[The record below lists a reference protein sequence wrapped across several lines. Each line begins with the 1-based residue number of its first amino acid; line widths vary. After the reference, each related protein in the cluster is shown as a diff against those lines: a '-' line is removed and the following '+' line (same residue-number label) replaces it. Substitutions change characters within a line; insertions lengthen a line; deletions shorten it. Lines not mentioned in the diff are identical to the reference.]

1 MSGAAVSLQGVTKS
15 WGDTTALNEVSL
27 DVSAGQ
33 FTALLGP
40 SGCGKST
47 ALRIVS
53 GLDDPTSGQ
62 VFIDGEDV
70 TSAPPSA
77 RDIAMVFQSYA
88 LFPHLSVVTSLFV
101 KNNPILLFRV

>member
-1 MSGAAVSLQGVTKS
+1 M
-15 WGDTTALNEVSL
+15 
-27 DVSAGQ
+27 
-33 FTALLGP
+33 
-40 SGCGKST
+40 GKST

-70 TSAPPSA
+70 TDVVPAA

-88 LFPHLSVVTSLFV
+88 LFPHLSVAENIIFGSACVV
-101 KNNPILLFRV
+101 CRAVIVMKN

>member
-1 MSGAAVSLQGVTKS
+1 MSGGAISLRGVTKS
-15 WGDTTALNEVSL
+15 WGDTTALNNVSL

-62 VFIDGEDV
+62 IFIDGKYVGGYDKMMAYVSMGE
-70 TSAPPSA
+70 
-77 RDIAMVFQSYA
+77 
-88 LFPHLSVVTSLFV
+88 LSL
-101 KNNPILLFRV
+101 